1 MNTVKALLNNY
12 ANGSTKEIQNQGW
25 CLVLLIR
32 KNDCGSLKFY
42 LEEDP
47 EVTSGL
53 NINEHS
59 D

>member
-1 MNTVKALLNNY
+1 MNPVKALLNNY

-25 CLVLLIR
+25 CLVLLIH
-32 KNDCGSLKFY
+32 KNGYGCLKFY

-47 EVTSGL
+47 EATPGL
-53 NINEHS
+53 NINERS